1 MASTESSATD
11 SKGLVGK
18 IIFFCGNKSR
28 LVLILAALAA
38 LWGGYC
44 LKNIRID
51 ALPDLSETQVILYSE
66 WMGRSP
72 NLIEDQV
79 TYPLVSAMLSAPKVS
94 VVRGFSMFG
103 MSFVYVIFEDGTDIY
118 WARSRV
124 LEYLSKITERLPEG
138 VSPTIGPDASGV
150 GWILQYALVDVT
162 GKNDLSQIR
171 SFQDWSLR
179 YWLATVPGVAEVATI
194 GGFEKQYQVELDPNK
209 LVALNVSLDQIMRAI
224 RDNNQ
229 NVGGRTLEISE
240 REYYLQGLGYIT
252 NPREIE
258 EIAVGIAPNNV
269 PIRVADVGKV
279 SLGPNIRRGF
289 ADLNGQGDT
298 VGGLI
303 VMRQGEDTS
312 RVIAE
317 IKKKIAEVES
327 AFPEGIE
334 LKIVYDRSDLI
345 QEAIR
350 TLKTALAEEILAV
363 CLVILLFLMHVRSAV
378 VATITL
384 VLSVLISFI
393 PMYYLGI
400 GLNIM
405 SLGGII
411 IAVGDIVD
419 GVIVFIE
426 NSHKNLAAN
435 PDKSRRKE
443 LIIQACREVGPSLF
457 SALIIMAVSFLP
469 IFALE
474 AQEGKLFRPLAFT
487 KTFAMLSAALVSI
500 TVAPPLAVLFIRGRI
515 RSEFENPL
523 NRWLLQAYRYVLT
536 ACLKRTK
543 RVFAGLAVLV
553 AISALLFLRLGSE
566 FMPTLW
572 EGSLLYM
579 PITVPGVSVTAIN
592 DLLTRQGA
600 AIKGFP
606 EVDNVFGKA
615 GKYDTSTDPAP
626 ISMLEYTI
634 TLKPKS
640 EWRKGM
646 TEDKLVAALDEAV
659 TVPGLNRAWTSPVR
673 GRIDMLSTGIR
684 TPVGVKVFG
693 KDLKTIERI
702 GSEIESALNKVPGTR
717 SVYAE
722 RIVSGYYVDFEPDR
736 MLLSRYGLSVGQV
749 QRVIESAIGGMMIS
763 QTVEGRERYSINLRY
778 PRELRDDVDKLKR
791 ILVSAPTGGNVPLG
805 QLGQFVTRF
814 GPPMILDED
823 GLLAGYIYIDV
834 ANRDI
839 GGYVANAKNAVAKS
853 VSIPE
858 GYFITWTGQY
868 EYLERVQ
875 KKMRVVLPVTLLFIF
890 ALLYMSLKSAGK
902 ALLVMAAVPFS
913 LTGGII
919 LMWALDYNTSVAV
932 WAGVIALIGVAV
944 ETASI
949 MVIFLDESWEK
960 ARQALRLNTPDEC
973 DQATLAGAQK
983 CLRPTLM
990 AVTMNIIGLVP
1001 VMLATGIGAD
1011 VVKRISSPMLGGLVS
1026 LTILTLLAIP
1036 LIYHGWGKRQ
1046 MSRSRIRKK

>member
-1 MASTESSATD
+1 MASTE
-11 SKGLVGK
+11 GFVGK
-18 IIFFCGNKSR
+18 IIFFCGNRGR

-79 TYPLVSAMLSAPKVS
+79 TYPLVSAMLSVPKVS

-124 LEYLSKITERLPEG
+124 LEYLSKISERLPEG
-138 VSPTIGPDASGV
+138 VNPTMGPDASGV
-150 GWILQYALVDVT
+150 GWVLQYALIDST
-162 GKNDLSQIR
+162 GKNNLSEIR

-179 YWLATVPGVAEVATI
+179 YWLASVPGVAEVASI
-194 GGFEKQYQVELDPNK
+194 GGFEKQYQIELDPNK
-209 LVALNVSLDQIMRAI
+209 LVALNLSLEQVIRAI
-224 RDNNQ
+224 RDSNQ
-229 NVGGRTLEISE
+229 NVGGKTLEISE
-240 REYYLQGLGYIT
+240 REYYVQGLGYVT
-252 NPREIE
+252 HPHDLE
-258 EIAVGIAPNNV
+258 EITVGIGPNNV
-269 PIRVADVGKV
+269 PIRIADVGKV

-312 RVIAE
+312 RVIADV
-317 IKKKIAEVES
+317 KKKIAEVQS

-345 QEAIR
+345 QEAVK
-350 TLKTALAEEILAV
+350 TLKFTLAEEILIV
-363 CLVILLFLMHVRSAV
+363 CLVIFLFLLHVRSAIV
-378 VATITL
+378 VAITL

-400 GLNIM
+400 SVNIM

-426 NSHKNLAAN
+426 NSHKSLAGN
-435 PDKSRRKE
+435 NDKSRRKE

-500 TVAPPLAVLFIRGRI
+500 TVAPPLAVLFIKGRI
-515 RSEFENPL
+515 RSENENPL
-523 NRWLLQAYRYVLT
+523 NRKLLQGYRFVLN
-536 ACLKRTK
+536 ACLNRTK
-543 RVFAGLAVLV
+543 RVFASLALLI
-553 AISALLFLRLGSE
+553 AISVFLFLRLGSE

-579 PITVPGVSVTAIN
+579 PITVPGVSVTAIS
-592 DLLTRQGA
+592 DLLTRQSA
-600 AIKGFP
+600 AIKAFP
-606 EVDNVFGKA
+606 EVENVFGKA

-640 EWRKGM
+640 EWRKGIN
-646 TEDKLVAALDEAV
+646 EDTLVAELDKAV
-659 TVPGLNRAWTSPVR
+659 AVPGLNRAWTRPVR

-684 TPVGVKVFG
+684 TPVGIKVFG
-693 KDLKTIERI
+693 KDLKTIEQI
-702 GSEIESALNKVPGTR
+702 GSEIEVALTKIRGTR

-736 MLLSRYGLSVGQV
+736 ALLSRYGLTVGQV
-749 QRVIESAIGGMMIS
+749 QRVIESAIGGMTIS
-763 QTVEGRERYSINLRY
+763 QTIEGRERYSINIRY

-791 ILVSAPTGGNVPLG
+791 ILVATPTGASVPLG
-805 QLGQFVTRF
+805 QLGQFKKRF

-834 ANRDI
+834 EDRDI
-839 GGYVANAKNAVAKS
+839 GGYVKEAKAVVAKS

-858 GYFITWTGQY
+858 GYFINWTGQY

-875 KKMRVVLPVTLLFIF
+875 KKMSVVLPVTLLLVFG
-890 ALLYMSLKSAGK
+890 LLYMSLKSAGK
-902 ALLVMAAVPFS
+902 SLLVMAAVPLS

-919 LMWALDYNTSVAV
+919 LMWALGYNTSVAV

-949 MVIFLDESWEK
+949 MVIFLDQAWEK
-960 ARQALRLNTPDEC
+960 ARQDSQMKNADDYR
-973 DQATLAGAQK
+973 QATLTGAQK

-990 AVTMNIIGLVP
+990 AVAMNIFGLIP
-1001 VMLATGIGAD
+1001 VMIASGIGAD

-1026 LTILTLLAIP
+1026 LTILTLIVIP
-1036 LIYHGWGKRQ
+1036 LVYHVWSQRQ
-1046 MSRSRIRKK
+1046 MKSLGGKK